1 MDSSV
6 QYYYTPID
14 INELRRYT
22 EFSTD
27 ENETV
32 RDRLTVFFNNVSTV

>member
-27 ENETV
+27 ENETEGQTYSFFLTMV
-32 RDRLTVFFNNVSTV
+32 RTV